1 MAGRVQQLFINY
13 LKRSFNWDENEG
25 EKLWSRR
32 FAAAAWSAAAT
43 TVNVDINTFNA
54 SVEILGAYAWLAQNF
69 TGGAVATATL
79 SVGTVGTPTAYIN
92 VQNVFAGA
100 PTQRPGV
107 TIVPGTFLNAPANAS
122 GTVRFQ
128 LIVTGANASVL
139 TTGVVDV
146 FLILRAVKLKLTTPT
161 G

>member
-1 MAGRVQQLFINY
+1 MPRIQQVFVNY
-13 LKRSFNWDENEG
+13 LKRSFNFDENEG
-25 EKLWSRR
+25 EKLWTRR
-32 FAAAAWSAAAT
+32 FAAAGWSAAAT
-43 TVNVDINTFNA
+43 TVDIDITTFNGGL
-54 SVEILGAYAWLAQNF
+54 EILGAYAWLAQNF

-79 SVGTVGTPTAYIN
+79 SVGTTGTPTAYIN
-92 VQNVFAGA
+92 AQNLFAGA

-107 TIVPGTFLNAPANAS
+107 TLVPGTFLNAPANAS
-122 GTVRFQ
+122 GTVRFR
-128 LIVTGANASVL
+128 LIVTGANTSAL